1 MVARRFL
8 LAVGV
13 VGLAVPLGVISPVHA
28 LAGDLFFSEYI
39 EGSSNNK
46 ALEIF
51 NGTGASVNLAAGA
64 YNVQMFFNGSA
75 SAGLTINLTGTVA
88 VGDVY
93 VVAQASAVASILA
106 QADQIS
112 SAGWFNGDDAV
123 VLRKGTTALDVIG
136 QIGLDPGTEWGTGLT
151 STADNTLVRK
161 NTICAGDPNGGDAF
175 DPSVEWD
182 GFAIDTFTS
191 LGSHSASCGGSDAAP
206 QVTSTSPAN
215 GAGGVAVNSNVS
227 VTFSEPVTISPTGFD
242 LSCTTS
248 GTHAATVSGG
258 PTTFTL
264 DPSVDFALRGVVHP
278 HRPRRPSV
286 RPGRRRPA
294 GRDGRRLRRDVQ
306 HRDRAHPDPR
316 HPASDPS
323 IQPRRQRRHH
333 HGRRDGEG
341 EQRLLPPGSRRR
353 ADTDEASSEAIFV
366 FTSSAPA
373 VQVGDALKV
382 SGAVS
387 EFRPG
392 GAASTNLTTTEIT
405 GPSIVVQSS
414 GNPLPAATV
423 IGSGGR
429 VPPGQVIEDD
439 ATGDVETSGVFD
451 PANDGIDFY
460 ESLEAMRVQVNNP
473 IAVGPTNAFGEI
485 PVVVD
490 GGANASVRT
499 ARGGII
505 IRPTD
510 FNPERVFLDDTLV
523 GTPLVHVGDGF
534 TTPAIGVLDYSFGN
548 FKLNVTEALTRVD
561 NGLAREVTTAPGVG
575 ELAVATFNVENL
587 SPNDPQS
594 KFDALANQIVNHLL
608 SPDVIALEE
617 IQDNNGATNDAVV
630 DANRHARA
638 ARRGDRR
645 RRWPGVR
652 VASDQPR
659 R

>member
-88 VGDVY
+88 AGDVY
-93 VVAQASAVASILA
+93 VVAQSSAVASILA

-136 QIGLDPGTEWGTGLT
+136 QIGFDPGTEWGTGLT

-182 GFAIDTFTS
+182 GLAIDTFTS

-215 GAGGVAVNSNVS
+215 GAGGVAVDSNVS

-264 DPSVDFALRGVVHP
+264 DPSVDFASAESCTLTVHGGQVSDQDADDP
-278 HRPRRPSV
+278 PDAMDADYVATFNTETAPIPIHDIQQATHRSSLVGSAVTTTGIVTAKASNGFYLQDPDAARRRRRRPRRRSSSS
-286 RPGRRRPA
+286 RRRRP
-294 GRDGRRLRRDVQ
+294 
-306 HRDRAHPDPR
+306 
-316 HPASDPS
+316 
-323 IQPRRQRRHH
+323 
-333 HGRRDGEG
+333 
-341 EQRLLPPGSRRR
+341 
-353 ADTDEASSEAIFV
+353 T
-366 FTSSAPA
+366 
-373 VQVGDALKV
+373 VQVGDARQV
-382 SGAVS
+382 SGTVS

-392 GAASTNLTTTEIT
+392 GATPHNLTTTEIT

-414 GNPLPAATV
+414 GNPLPAADRHRRRRARPADRGDRGRRHRRRGDQRRV
-423 IGSGGR
+423 RPGQRRHRLLREPRGDARAGEQRRRGRADERLRRDPGGR
-429 VPPGQVIEDD
+429 PTTARTPACAPRAAGSSSARPTSTPSGSSSTTRWSPARPLVNVGDRSRRRRSACSTTASATSSCKSPQALDRRRRRPARARSRRAPGAGRARRRHVQRREPRPRR
-439 ATGDVETSGVFD
+439 
-451 PANDGIDFY
+451 PARPSSTRWPTLI
-460 ESLEAMRVQVNNP
+460 VNNL
-473 IAVGPTNAFGEI
+473 
-485 PVVVD
+485 
-490 GGANASVRT
+490 R
-499 ARGGII
+499 
-505 IRPTD
+505 
-510 FNPERVFLDDTLV
+510 
-523 GTPLVHVGDGF
+523 
-534 TTPAIGVLDYSFGN
+534 
-548 FKLNVTEALTRVD
+548 
-561 NGLAREVTTAPGVG
+561 
-575 ELAVATFNVENL
+575 
-587 SPNDPQS
+587 
-594 KFDALANQIVNHLL
+594 
-608 SPDVIALEE
+608 SPDMIALEE
-617 IQDNNGATNDAVV
+617 IQDNNGADQQRGGRRQ
-630 DANRHARA
+630 RHAGR
-638 ARRGDRR
+638 
-645 RRWPGVR
+645 
-652 VASDQPR
+652 S
-659 R
+659 